1 MATKIR
7 SPQDL
12 YSQLLIQSD
21 GQSAQWKGCFAAN
34 DMVTPT
40 NIGRA
45 FDRSSMGIS
54 AAVDRLGVVLEST
67 LLAEREISVGK
78 LVAPLQGTSRSVRY
92 VGHHLVHPRRPRQ
105 QDAVN
110 QFKTWLF
117 VELENY
123 QRKAESPNGD

>member
-1 MATKIR
+1 
-7 SPQDL
+7 
-12 YSQLLIQSD
+12 
-21 GQSAQWKGCFAAN
+21 
-34 DMVTPT
+34 
-40 NIGRA
+40 
-45 FDRSSMGIS
+45 MGIS